1 MKSALPPLLPH
12 ERWLRLGCVALVSLA
27 FAFLALHTALPILP
41 CGFRSLTG
49 LPCAMCGGTRSA
61 SALMAGDWRQAV
73 YFNALTI
80 PVLAAMF
87 LVAGFALA
95 EWIRGRALV
104 DWSPW
109 KHRVGK
115 LLPVSLLVLLGW
127 WIPHVVIALKT
138 PKPEL
143 IDLRNPVAA
152 KAAEWLGE

>member
-1 MKSALPPLLPH
+1 MTPLPPLLPH
-12 ERWLRLGCVALVSLA
+12 ERWLRIGCVVLVGLG
-27 FAFLALHTALPILP
+27 FAFLAVHSALPSLP

-73 YFNALTI
+73 YLNALAI
-80 PVLAAMF
+80 PVLMGML
-87 LVAGFALA
+87 LVAGVALA
-95 EWIRGRALV
+95 ECLRGRALW

-109 KHRVGK
+109 KNRLGK
-115 LLPVSLLVLLGW
+115 LLPVSLLLLLAW

-152 KAAEWLGE
+152 KAAEWLGK

>member
-1 MKSALPPLLPH
+1 MRNPLPPLLPH
-12 ERWLRLGCVALVSLA
+12 ERWLRAGLLAIVGLA
-27 FAFLALHTALPILP
+27 FAFLAFHSALPSLP

-73 YFNALTI
+73 YLNALAI
-80 PVLAAMF
+80 PVLMGMLIAAG
-87 LVAGFALA
+87 VALA
-95 EWIRGRALV
+95 ECFRGRALR

-109 KHRVGK
+109 KNRLGK
-115 LLPVSLLVLLGW
+115 LLPVSLLLLLGW

-143 IDLRNPVAA
+143 IDLQNPVAA
-152 KAAEWLGE
+152 RAAAWLGK